1 MAIVRKAKE
10 IKLRLS
16 DENIRLLKQCDRIDL
31 ILESTSGNYST
42 KIKTYSEPFV
52 DRLCDE

>member
-16 DENIRLLKQCDRIDL
+16 DENIRQLKQCDRIDL